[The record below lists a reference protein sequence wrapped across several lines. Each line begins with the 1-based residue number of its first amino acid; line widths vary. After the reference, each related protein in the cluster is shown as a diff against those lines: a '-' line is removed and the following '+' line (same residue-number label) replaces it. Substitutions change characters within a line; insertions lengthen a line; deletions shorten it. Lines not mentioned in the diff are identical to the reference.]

1 MPKKENLKK
10 VIVIGSG
17 PIIIGQAAEFDYAG
31 SQACR
36 ALKEEGL
43 EVVLVNSNPAT
54 IMTDKHM
61 ADRVYIEPLTVEFM
75 EHIISKEKPDGLLA
89 TLGGQAGL
97 NLAVQLSEQ
106 GILEKYNV
114 ELLGTSLKAI
124 EQAEDRELFKETM
137 NKLGEPIP
145 ESTIVEDVESA
156 VQFANEIG
164 YPLIV
169 RPAYTMGGTG
179 GGIADNEEELVDIV
193 IKGLKYSMIGQV
205 LIERSVAGW
214 KEIEY
219 EVMRDGN
226 DNCITICN
234 MENFDPVGVH
244 TGDSIVV
251 APSQT
256 LTDHEYQML
265 RSASIRII
273 RELGIEGGCN
283 AQYALDPN
291 SNQYYVIEV
300 NPRVSRSSA
309 LASKAT
315 GYPIAKVSAKI
326 AIGYSLDEI
335 TNAVTQ
341 KTKACFEPSLDYCVV
356 KFPRWPF
363 DKFVYADKTLGTQM
377 KATGEVMSIDRHFEG
392 AILKAVRSL
401 EIGVHRLHMEDMD
414 QWDDN
419 KVIKALSKCN
429 DERLFV
435 IAEAMRRGIVDVDGI
450 HSITKI
456 DKWFLRKIKKITD
469 LERRIQNEQITPSLM
484 LAAKDV
490 GLADRSIAELAGKT
504 TDEIRTLRKTM
515 NILPCYKM
523 VDTCA
528 AEFEAATPYYY
539 STFHAQED
547 EVDTSSKR
555 RKVLVLGSG
564 PIRIGQ
570 GVEFD
575 YCSVHSVWALRQMGI
590 EAIIVNNNPETVST
604 DFDISDRLYF
614 EPLTSEDVLNI
625 IDKEKPEG
633 VIVQFG
639 GQTAINLA
647 EDLSKAGV
655 KIFGTSVNDIDRA
668 EDRERFD
675 EVLTQTGIP
684 RPQGISVTNL
694 EDAIKGAAEI
704 GYPVMVRPSYVLG
717 GRAMEIVYN
726 EEELIDYMGRAVKVT
741 PEHPVLVDRY
751 MQGTEVEVDAISD
764 GVDVIIP
771 GIMEHIERAGVHS
784 GDSIAVYPPQTLPQK
799 VKYTIVDYTKR
810 LAVGLHVKGLMN
822 IQYVVANDEVF
833 VIEVNPRSSRTVPFL
848 SKVTD
853 VQMVDIATQIAM
865 GSTIKELGFKPGLV
879 SPKHYVAVK
888 APVFSFNKMADVDIS
903 LGPEMKSTGE
913 VMGIDYHYNRA
924 LYKAMTGAG
933 MNIPVNGTILFTVA
947 NKDKDEMK
955 QLAKA
960 FSELGFKLVATA
972 GSAKA
977 IKSMGIDVEVVDKM
991 HERSVDIIQQIKKGR
1006 IHMVINTMTQNQGKS
1021 VVHDGFKI
1029 RRATV
1034 EHAIPC
1040 LTSLDTA
1047 WEVLNVLEFMR
1058 ERRLVYSLAIQDYVG
1073 GGYDLA

>member
-1 MPKKENLKK
+1 M
-10 VIVIGSG
+10 VIGSG

-54 IMTDKHM
+54 IMTDTHI
-61 ADRVYIEPLTVEFM
+61 ADRVYIEPLTVEFL
-75 EHIISKEKPDGLLA
+75 EEIISKERPDGLLA

-97 NLAVQLSEQ
+97 NLAVQLSER
-106 GILEKYNV
+106 GVLEKYNV
-114 ELLGTSLKAI
+114 ELLGTPLKAI
-124 EQAEDRELFKETM
+124 ERAEDRELFKETM
-137 NKLGEPIP
+137 QKLGEPIP
-145 ESTIVEDVESA
+145 ESTIVEDVPSA
-156 VQFANEIG
+156 VAFANEIG
-164 YPLIV
+164 YPVIV

-179 GGIADNEEELVDIV
+179 GGIAENEEELVEIV
-193 IKGLKYSMIGQV
+193 IKGLTYSMIGQV

-219 EVMRDGN
+219 EVMRDGH
-226 DNCITICN
+226 DNCITVCN

-265 RSASIRII
+265 RSASLRII

-291 SNQYYVIEV
+291 SNRYYVIEV

-326 AIGYSLDEI
+326 AIGYTLDEI

-341 KTKACFEPSLDYCVV
+341 KTKACFEPALDYCVV

-363 DKFVYADKTLGTQM
+363 DKFVYADRTLGTQM

-392 AILKAVRSL
+392 ALLKAVRSL
-401 EIGVHRLHMEDMD
+401 EIGVHRLHMDKMD
-414 QWDDN
+414 AWDDARVKKN
-419 KVIKALSKCN
+419 LARIN
-429 DERLFV
+429 DERIFV
-435 IAEAMRRGIVDVDGI
+435 IAEALRRGIATIDEI
-450 HSITKI
+450 HAITKV
-456 DKWFLRKIKKITD
+456 DEWFLYK
-469 LERRIQNEQITPSLM
+469 IQNITTVENKLKEEALTPSLM
-484 LAAKDV
+484 LEAKNI
-490 GLADRSIAELAGKT
+490 GLADRSIAEITGKT
-504 TDEIRTLRKTM
+504 QDEVRTIRKTM
-515 NILPCYKM
+515 HILPKYKM

-539 STFHAQED
+539 STFQAQED
-547 EVDTSSKR
+547 EVKVTEA
-555 RKVLVLGSG
+555 RKVIVLGSG

-575 YCSVHSVWALRQMGI
+575 YCSVHSVWALREMGI
-590 EAIIVNNNPETVST
+590 EAIIINNNPETVST

-614 EPLTSEDVLNI
+614 EPLTTEDVLNI
-625 IDKEKPEG
+625 IDKENPEG

-647 EDLSKAGV
+647 ASLQKAGV
-655 KIFGTSVNDIDRA
+655 KVFGTSVDDIDRA

-675 EVLTQTGIP
+675 EVLTQTQIP

-694 EDAIKGAAEI
+694 DEAVTGAAKI

-726 EEELIDYMGRAVKVT
+726 EAELRDYMSRAVKVT
-741 PEHPVLVDRY
+741 PDHPVLVDRY
-751 MQGTEVEVDAISD
+751 MQGTEVEVDGISD
-764 GVDVIIP
+764 GVDVVIP
-771 GIMEHIERAGVHS
+771 GIMEHVERAGVHS
-784 GDSIAVYPPQTLPQK
+784 GDSIAVYPPQTLSSK
-799 VKYTIVDYTKR
+799 VIYTIIDYTKR
-810 LAVGLHVKGLMN
+810 LALSLHVKGLLN
-822 IQYVVANDEVF
+822 IQFVVVDGEVYI
-833 VIEVNPRSSRTVPFL
+833 IEVNPRSSRTVPFL
-848 SKVTD
+848 SKVTNVD
-853 VQMVDIATQIAM
+853 MVGIATRIAM
-865 GSTIKELGFKPGLV
+865 GHTLKELGYKSGLV
-879 SPKHYVAVK
+879 PPKPYVAVK
-888 APVFSFNKMADVDIS
+888 APVFSFAKMTDVDIA

-913 VMGIDYHYNRA
+913 VMGIDYHYARA
-924 LYKAMTGAG
+924 LYKAIIGSGIHVPTKGC
-933 MNIPVNGTILFTVA
+933 ILFTVA
-947 NKDKDEMK
+947 DKDKEEMK

-960 FSELGFKLVATA
+960 FSELGFEICATE
-972 GSAKA
+972 GTAKA
-977 IKSMGIDVEVVDKM
+977 IQSMGIDAEVVGKV
-991 HERSVDIIQQIKKGR
+991 HERSSDIIQMIKNGK
-1006 IHMVINTMTQNQGKS
+1006 INMVINTLTQGKHS
-1021 VVHDGFKI
+1021 AKDGFKI

-1034 EHAIPC
+1034 EHGIAC

-1047 WEVLNVLEFMR
+1047 WEVLRVLSFMR

-1073 GGYDLA
+1073 GGDDLA